1 MFEGFTN
8 QRVQANGV
16 EINLVTAGNGPPLL
30 LLHGYPQ
37 THAIW
42 RKVAPRLAE
51 HFTVVATDLRGYGDS
66 SKPAGLPDH
75 SNYAKRE
82 MARDQVDA
90 MRALGHES
98 FYLVGHDRGARV
110 SHRLTLDHPAAV
122 RRLVTLDIVPTKTVF
137 DAMDQAL
144 ATAYYHW
151 FFMLRPSPFPEEMIG
166 ANPMSWLRN
175 HMGGRYAAGL
185 APFQPDA
192 WDEYVRCF
200 DAASIHGSCEDYRAA
215 ASIDLEHDA
224 AGIEAGDKVTCPML
238 ALWGAQG
245 TVARAFNA
253 VEDWQKVATDVRGH
267 ALPCGHYI
275 PEEAPDELYA
285 DLIAFLKD

>member
-1 MFEGFTN
+1 MFEGFTQ

-16 EINLVTAGNGPPLL
+16 EINLVTAGSGPPLL

-51 HFTVVATDLRGYGDS
+51 RFTVVATDLRGYGDS

-82 MARDQVDA
+82 MARDQVEA

-110 SHRLTLDHPAAV
+110 SHRLTLDHPQAV

-137 DAMDQAL
+137 DSTNQAL

-151 FFMLRPSPFPEEMIG
+151 FFMLRPTPFPEEMIG

-175 HMGGRYAAGL
+175 HMGGRYPAGL

-200 DAASIHGSCEDYRAA
+200 DATTIHGSCEDYRAA

-224 AGIEAGDKVTCPML
+224 ASIAAGDKVTCPML
-238 ALWGAQG
+238 ALWGKQG
-245 TVARAFNA
+245 TVERAFHA

-275 PEEAPDELYA
+275 PEEAPDELYD
-285 DLIAFLKD
+285 DLVAFLKD